1 MGHSVHPYAFRLGY
15 TTDWKSKWFNRK
27 RYREFLKQDYYLRE
41 FIIDRL
47 KQAAVDDVEIKRSP
61 NSVNIIIRAARP
73 GIIIGRGGAGI
84 QEIKKEIIRKIF
96 KGQTKGLDIK
106 IDIEEIKKA
115 ETHARVVAQN
125 IAEQL
130 ERRLPFRRVM
140 KQTLEKTIQN
150 PEVKGAKIRISGRLG
165 GAEMARE
172 AWLQKG
178 EVPLQ
183 TLRADIDYA
192 QVNAHTTFGIIGIK
206 VWIYKGEKF
215 G

>member
-1 MGHSVHPYAFRLGY
+1 MGHHVHPYAFRLGY
-15 TTDWKSKWFNRK
+15 TTDWKSRWFNRK
-27 RYREFLKQDYYLRE
+27 KYKDYLKQDYYLRE
-41 FIIDRL
+41 FLMARL
-47 KQAAVDDVEIKRSP
+47 KQAAVDEIEIRRSA
-61 NSVNIIIRAARP
+61 NSINIIVRAARP

-84 QEIKKEIIRKIF
+84 QEIKKEIISKIF

-106 IDIEEIKKA
+106 MDIEEVKKP

-125 IAEQL
+125 IADQL
-130 ERRLPFRRVM
+130 ERRMPFRRVI
-140 KQTLEKTIQN
+140 KQTMDKVMQN
-150 PEVKGAKIRISGRLG
+150 SEVRGAKIWISGRLG

-172 AWLQKG
+172 EWLKVG

-192 QVNAHTTFGIIGIK
+192 QVNAHTTYGAIGVK

-215 G
+215 E

>member
-1 MGHSVHPYAFRLGY
+1 MGHHVHPYAFRLGY
-15 TTDWKSKWFNRK
+15 TTDWKSRWFNRK
-27 RYREFLKQDYYLRE
+27 KYKDYLKQDYYLRE
-41 FIIDRL
+41 FLMARL
-47 KQAAVDDVEIKRSP
+47 KQAAVDEIEIRRSA
-61 NSVNIIIRAARP
+61 NSINIIVRAARP

-84 QEIKKEIIRKIF
+84 QEIKKEIISKIF

-106 IDIEEIKKA
+106 MDIEEVKKP

-125 IAEQL
+125 IADQL
-130 ERRLPFRRVM
+130 ERRMPFRRVI
-140 KQTLEKTIQN
+140 KQTMDKVMQN
-150 PEVKGAKIRISGRLG
+150 SEVRGAKIWISGRLG

-172 AWLQKG
+172 EWLKVG

-192 QVNAHTTFGIIGIK
+192 QVNAHTTYGVIGVK

-215 G
+215 E